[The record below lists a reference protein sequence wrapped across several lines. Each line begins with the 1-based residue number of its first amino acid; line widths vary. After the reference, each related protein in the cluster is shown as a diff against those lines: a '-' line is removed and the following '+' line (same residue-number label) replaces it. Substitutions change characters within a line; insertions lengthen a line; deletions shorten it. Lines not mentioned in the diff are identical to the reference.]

1 MGENFVLVHGAW
13 HGGWC
18 WRAVMSDLER
28 NGDISFAPDLPGH
41 CGNPMDHAQ
50 VTLPT
55 YVDYVA
61 RFIDERNLKDVVL
74 VGHSLGGLTIS
85 GVAEKIPRRLKRVI
99 FATAMVMI
107 DGEIPAQELER
118 IAPGR
123 PGSRGNKTGPHS
135 VMVRPEDFPKYY
147 IQDGS
152 ADLHNFV
159 LAALV
164 PQPTRPIVEPI
175 PFTGFRKLGIPT
187 GYIICEDDL
196 AMGHPGVWHP
206 EFSGRLDQPVTRSIK
221 AGHELMFTRPIETAR
236 ALSEIARA

>member
-1 MGENFVLVHGAW
+1 MAETFVLVHGAW

-18 WRAVMSDLER
+18 WRAVMSELER
-28 NGDISFAPDLPGH
+28 NGDLSFAPDLPGH
-41 CGNPMDHAQ
+41 CANPMDHAQ
-50 VTLPT
+50 VTLAS
-55 YVDYVA
+55 YVDWVA
-61 RFIDERNLKDVVL
+61 RFIEERDLKDVVL
-74 VGHSLGGLTIS
+74 AGHSLGGLTIS
-85 GVAEKIPRRLKRVI
+85 GVAEKIPRRLKRVV
-99 FATAMVMI
+99 FVSAMVII
-107 DGEIPAQELER
+107 DGESPAQELER

-123 PGSRGNKTGPHS
+123 PGSRGVKTGPYS

-152 ADLHNFV
+152 PGLANFV

-164 PQPTRPIVEPI
+164 PQPTRVITEPS

-187 GYIICEDDL
+187 GYLICEDDL

-206 EFSGRLDQPVTRSIK
+206 EFSGRLERPVTRSIRS
-221 AGHELMFTRPIETAR
+221 GHELMFTHPIETAR

>member
-1 MGENFVLVHGAW
+1 MAETFVLIHGAW

-18 WRAVMSDLER
+18 WRAMMSELER
-28 NGDISFAPDLPGH
+28 HGDATFAPDLPGH
-41 CGNPMDHAQ
+41 CANPMDHAQ
-50 VTLPT
+50 VTLTT

-61 RFIDERNLKDVVL
+61 RFIEERDLTNVVL
-74 VGHSLGGLTIS
+74 AGHSLGGLTIS
-85 GVAEKIPRRLKRVI
+85 GVAEKIPRRLKRVV
-99 FATAMVMI
+99 FVSAMVI
-107 DGEIPAQELER
+107 LDGESPAQELER

-123 PGSRGNKTGPHS
+123 PGSRGIKTGPYS

-147 IQDGS
+147 IQDAS
-152 ADLHNFV
+152 PELANFV

-164 PQPTRPIVEPI
+164 PQPTRPITEPS
-175 PFTGFRKLGIPT
+175 PFTGFRKLGIPA

-206 EFSGRLDQPVTRSIK
+206 VFSGRLASPVTRSIK
-221 AGHELMFTRPIETAR
+221 SGQVLMFTHPIETAH